1 MVRFICCKLGD
12 VFGWKCISFLDPWNT
27 VRCWN
32 QLRLLG
38 DVYHFFVWEKQFQEL
53 AVRILLHLDIWIQ
66 CSHRGIWLSGGRW
79 EVSLKLR
86 EICPFMGIR
95 ERGRKAISSP
105 VVLRPAPSQSLLF
118 ARGECCWFTVGFFTA
133 VIFLGWL
140 LSD

>member
-1 MVRFICCKLGD
+1 MVRVICCKLGD

-86 EICPFMGIR
+86 EICP
-95 ERGRKAISSP
+95 
-105 VVLRPAPSQSLLF
+105 SLHTL
-118 ARGECCWFTVGFFTA
+118 ANLAYQPQLPPGFRLHSLYIVFC
-133 VIFLGWL
+133 L
-140 LSD
+140 LSPGVDETYSDQCNILGFDL